1 VIGACTSA
9 AAFGLFMVDAA
20 WVSPPA
26 NAPEFLDWLTTL
38 CLKESVDAIL
48 SGVEPVL
55 TVLLRHKALIREK
68 TGAICVVN
76 DAHAMEIGADKLV
89 TCEWLRDQGLP
100 FPEFAASEDVAAVE
114 SLVQTCGFPL
124 IAKPRMGK
132 GSQGVFVVRT
142 KAELDRLANAPGYV
156 IQEMLGSDDSEYT
169 AACLTDRNDQLMG
182 VIVFQRFL
190 TAGTTSCAIA
200 GDHPEQRE
208 MVARIA
214 EKLKPKGPCNV
225 QMRMHRGR
233 AVCFELNVRFSG
245 TTPIRARMGFNDV
258 EAAVRHYV
266 MGEAAVDLPVV
277 HSGQVLRYWN
287 EAYISPQA
295 FMELKNHES
304 LANPRDFPVS
314 IETYGHKP

>member
-1 VIGACTSA
+1 
-9 AAFGLFMVDAA
+9 
-20 WVSPPA
+20 
-26 NAPEFLDWLTTL
+26 
-38 CLKESVDAIL
+38 
-48 SGVEPVL
+48 
-55 TVLLRHKALIREK
+55 
-68 TGAICVVN
+68 
-76 DAHAMEIGADKLV
+76 
-89 TCEWLRDQGLP
+89 
-100 FPEFAASEDVAAVE
+100 
-114 SLVQTCGFPL
+114 
-124 IAKPRMGK
+124 
-132 GSQGVFVVRT
+132 
-142 KAELDRLANAPGYV
+142 
-156 IQEMLGSDDSEYT
+156 
-169 AACLTDRNDQLMG
+169 
-182 VIVFQRFL
+182 
-190 TAGTTSCAIA
+190 
-200 GDHPEQRE
+200 